1 MNDSVEQ
8 RLSLTP
14 CLDRRGS
21 TNRTANGRQPG
32 YSAAMTRSDKAAA
45 KDAGSVLVL
54 VIRAILCP
62 PVVDE
67 PFVFQQFTA
76 QGASADEF
84 FSVPRVVVGSTF
96 AFTESAFAYR
106 LRTASTNEMIQVPVL
121 AQGSDVLPLYW
132 VAAKVANYRP
142 LCVAH

>member
-76 QGASADEF
+76 QGAA
-84 FSVPRVVVGSTF
+84 RVVVGSTF